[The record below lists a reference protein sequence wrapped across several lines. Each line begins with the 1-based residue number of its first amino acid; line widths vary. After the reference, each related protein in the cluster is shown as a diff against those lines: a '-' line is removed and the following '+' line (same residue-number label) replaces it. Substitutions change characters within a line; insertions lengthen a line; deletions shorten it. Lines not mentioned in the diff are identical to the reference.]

1 MTALFQ
7 SVSGPITD
15 DEIDRLA
22 MLLDRYGDSDD
33 GMNLEALDGY
43 LSALVVGP
51 SLVMPSEYMPGIWA
65 CEPVFDTAADARD
78 AHALIMRLW
87 NHIVWR
93 VQQFLPEEGPPDEPR
108 VVPLLA
114 MPDGTDETDRDDPLL
129 GLPAD
134 FPLAAAWAMG
144 FMQGVELRVD
154 EWQAWSER
162 HEQIADD
169 IERIFELTL
178 VDPEQLE
185 ELETDDDAH
194 LPDLASRV
202 DVMVE
207 LPSILQDMYVQRQ
220 QDQRPQTVRAAHGP
234 GRNDACPCGSGRKY
248 KKCCG
253 SAAGLH

>member
-1 MTALFQ
+1 MNFPKHSIA
-7 SVSGPITD
+7 GPMTD

-22 MLLDRYGDSDD
+22 ALLGRYGDPDH

-51 SLVMPSEYMPGIWA
+51 GHVDPADYLPGIWGHVPTFESNSA
-65 CEPVFDTAADARD
+65 QAQAM
-78 AHALIMRLW
+78 ALIDRLR

-93 VQQFLPEEGPPDEPR
+93 VQQPLPADEAPDDPRLLPMVGLPEGADDADP
-108 VVPLLA
+108 
-114 MPDGTDETDRDDPLL
+114 DDPTM

-144 FMQGVELRVD
+144 FGEAASLRAD
-154 EWQAWSER
+154 DWDTWCER

-169 IERIFELTL
+169 FERIAELTL
-178 VDPEQLE
+178 VDAEQLK
-185 ELETDDDAH
+185 ELEIDDAVV
-194 LPDLASRV
+194 PDLATRLS
-202 DVMVE
+202 VMFE
-207 LPSILQDMYVQRQ
+207 LPAILQDMFMQRQ
-220 QDQRPQTVRAAHGP
+220 EDARPAPVRRDVEP

-253 SAAGLH
+253 AEDAGP